1 MAETSIQTK
10 DELYIGGRWA
20 SASGTGRIEM
30 VSPSTEQPVYSVPE
44 ATEAE
49 IDSAVRAARQVFEAG
64 TWSALTPGERAGHL
78 FRFAEAL
85 NDRAGTLKVTLA
97 NEMGAPVG
105 TAREVEAAAGL
116 TQFFSAHAEKVPFE
130 ETRPGA
136 FRPSVIDRI
145 PVGVVAAVV
154 PWNSP
159 LFLLMQKVAPALL
172 AGCPVIIKPAPETS
186 YSAYAVAEA
195 LDAAGLPAGVVSVL
209 PAGRER
215 SEYLV
220 SHPGIDKISFT
231 GSTAT
236 GRRLGVIAAGQFK
249 RIGLEL
255 GGKSAGIVLP
265 DADFGESMPAIVNG
279 TTINSGQACSLLSR
293 VLVPRTRRD
302 EFIEAFSAAL
312 DRLVV
317 GDALDPATTLGP
329 IVSRRQYDRVLGYID
344 LGVQEGARI
353 VRGGGRPAGAGRGYL
368 IEPTVFADAGNHMRL
383 AREEI
388 FGPVISVIDYD
399 SVDEAVSIANDSPYG
414 LSGAVFGPD
423 PDTALAVARRMRT
436 GTVTVNTSI
445 DFDFDAPYGGFRSSG
460 IERELGGIEGILG
473 FTETRAIGL

>member
-1 MAETSIQTK
+1 VR
-10 DELYIGGRWA
+10 L
-20 SASGTGRIEM
+20 
-30 VSPSTEQPVYSVPE
+30 SVNYEGECHEPE

-49 IDSAVRAARQVFEAG
+49 LDAAVRAARQVLEAG

-78 FRFAEAL
+78 FRFAEAVTE
-85 NDRAGTLKVTLA
+85 RADTLTVTLA

-105 TAREVEAAAGL
+105 TAREVQGTAGL
-116 TQFFSAHAEKVPFE
+116 TQFFAAHAEKVQFE
-130 ETRPGA
+130 ETRSGA
-136 FRPSVIDRI
+136 FRPSVIDRL

-195 LDAAGLPAGVVSVL
+195 LEAAALPAGLVSVL

-236 GRRLGVIAAGQFK
+236 GRRLGEIAARQFK

-265 DADFGESMPAIVNG
+265 DADFGESMAAIVNG

-293 VLVPRTRRD
+293 VLVPRARRD
-302 EFIEAFSAAL
+302 EFIEAFPPCSISWSSATPSTRPPPSAPSSPGASSPWSAGCGPAPSPSTPRSTSTSTSTSTHRTADSSPQAPNADSAA
-312 DRLVV
+312 
-317 GDALDPATTLGP
+317 
-329 IVSRRQYDRVLGYID
+329 SRASSASPKRAPSACELT
-344 LGVQEGARI
+344 
-353 VRGGGRPAGAGRGYL
+353 RP
-368 IEPTVFADAGNHMRL
+368 
-383 AREEI
+383 
-388 FGPVISVIDYD
+388 
-399 SVDEAVSIANDSPYG
+399 
-414 LSGAVFGPD
+414 
-423 PDTALAVARRMRT
+423 
-436 GTVTVNTSI
+436 
-445 DFDFDAPYGGFRSSG
+445 
-460 IERELGGIEGILG
+460 
-473 FTETRAIGL
+473 

>member
-1 MAETSIQTK
+1 MSETSVQAK
-10 DELYIGGRWA
+10 DELYIAGRWV

-49 IDSAVRAARQVFEAG
+49 VDMAVRAARQVFEAG
-64 TWSALTPGERAGHL
+64 TWSALTPGERADHL

-85 NDRAGTLKVTLA
+85 SERADTLKVTLA
-97 NEMGAPVG
+97 NEMGAPIG
-105 TAREVEAAAGL
+105 TTREVEGTVGL
-116 TQFFSAHAEKVPFE
+116 TQFFAAHAEKVQFE
-130 ETRPGA
+130 ETRSGA
-136 FRPSVIDRI
+136 FRPSVIDRL

-195 LDAAGLPAGVVSVL
+195 LDAAGLPAGLVSVL

-215 SEYLV
+215 AEYLV

-265 DADFGESMPAIVNG
+265 DADFRASMAAIVNG

-293 VLVPRTRRD
+293 VLVPRARRA
-302 EFIEAFSAAL
+302 EFIEAFSGAL
-312 DRLVV
+312 DQLVV

-329 IVSRRQYDRVLGYID
+329 IVSRRQYERVTGYID
-344 LGVQEGARI
+344 LGVAEGARI
-353 VRGGGRPAGAGRGYL
+353 ARGGGRPPGADRGYL
-368 IEPTVFADAGNHMRL
+368 IEPTVFVEADNQMRL

-399 SVDEAVSIANDSPYG
+399 SVDQAVSIANDTPYG

-423 PDTALAVARRMRT
+423 PDAALAVARRMRT
-436 GTVTVNTSI
+436 GTVTINTSI
-445 DFDFDAPYGGFRSSG
+445 DFDFDAPYGGFKSSG
-460 IERELGGIEGILG
+460 TERELGGTEGILG
-473 FTETRAIGL
+473 FTEARAIGL

>member
-1 MAETSIQTK
+1 MTETNVQARN
-10 DELYIGGRWA
+10 DLYIAGQWV

-30 VSPSTEQPVYSVPE
+30 VSPSTEQLAYSVPE

-49 IDSAVRAARQVFEAG
+49 IDTAVAGARRVFEAG
-64 TWSALTPGERAGHL
+64 TWSALPPAERAGYL

-85 NDRAGTLKVTLA
+85 SEQADTLTITLA

-105 TAREVEAAAGL
+105 TAREVQATAGL
-116 TQFFSAHAEKVPFE
+116 AQFFAAHAEKVQWE
-130 ETRPGA
+130 ETRSGA
-136 FRPSVIDRI
+136 FRPSVVDRL

-186 YSAYAVAEA
+186 YSAYAIAEA
-195 LDAAGLPAGVVSVL
+195 LDAAGLPAGLVSLV

-215 SEYLV
+215 AEYLV

-236 GRRLGVIAAGQFK
+236 GRRLGVIAAEQFK

-265 DADFGESMPAIVNG
+265 DADFGESMAAIVNG

-293 VLVPRTRRD
+293 VLVPRARRD
-302 EFIEAFSAAL
+302 EFIQVFCDAL
-312 DRLVV
+312 DQLVV

-329 IVSRRQYDRVLGYID
+329 IVSQRQYDRVMDYIE
-344 LGVQEGARI
+344 LGVKEGATI
-353 VRGGGRPAGAGRGYL
+353 VRGGVRPAGADRGYL
-368 IEPTVFADAGNHMRL
+368 IEPTVFVDADNQMRL

-399 SVDEAVSIANDSPYG
+399 GLDEAVSIANDSSYG

-423 PDTALAVARRMRT
+423 PEAALAVARRMRT
-436 GTVTVNTSI
+436 GSVTINTSI
-445 DFDFDAPYGGFRSSG
+445 DFDFDAPYGGFKSSG
-460 IERELGGIEGILG
+460 IERELGGTEGILG
-473 FTETRAIGL
+473 FTEARAIGL

>member
-1 MAETSIQTK
+1 MSETSIQAK
-10 DELYIGGRWA
+10 DELYIAGRWV

-105 TAREVEAAAGL
+105 TAREAEATVAL
-116 TQFFSAHAEKVPFE
+116 TQFFAAHAEKVQFAE
-130 ETRPGA
+130 SRAGA
-136 FRPSVIDRI
+136 FRPSVIDRL

-186 YSAYAVAEA
+186 YSAYALAEA
-195 LDAAGLPAGVVSVL
+195 LEAAGLPAGLVSVL

-265 DADFGESMPAIVNG
+265 DADFGASMPAIVNG

-293 VLVPRTRRD
+293 VLVPRARRD
-302 EFIEAFSAAL
+302 EFIAAFSAAL
-312 DRLVV
+312 DQLVV

-353 VRGGGRPAGAGRGYL
+353 VRGGGPARAGRGYL
-368 IEPTVFADAGNHMRL
+368 IEPTVFTEVGNHMRL

-399 SVDEAVSIANDSPYG
+399 TVDEAVSIANDSPYG

-423 PDTALAVARRMRT
+423 PDAALAVARRMRT
-436 GTVTVNTSI
+436 GTVTINTSI
-445 DFDFDAPYGGFRSSG
+445 DFDFDAPYGGFKSSG
-460 IERELGGIEGILG
+460 TDRELGGIEGILG
-473 FTETRAIGL
+473 FTEARAIGL